1 MVVEIILRELK
12 AVMSVQGF
20 CLGGPV
26 AARISSWP
34 SVFVRCSFFFL
45 TQVKLSEKKSC

>member
-1 MVVEIILRELK
+1 MVVEMILREVK

-34 SVFVRCSFFFL
+34 SVFVRRSFFPL
-45 TQVKLSEKKSC
+45 TEV